1 MFPRERYR
9 ILKEKLHLTLPPGRH
24 TITIKCELCSEPLTV
39 ELEVYRT
46 GNGKTIRGSVVI
58 HHIDGDRDN
67 NDPSNIML
75 LCDRCH
81 RMLHLLGE
89 IQRWLDK
96 IGKKIEDLPDCRK
109 LKPLIK
115 RYGP

>member
-1 MFPRERYR
+1 MFPKDRYQ
-9 ILKEKLHLTLPPGRH
+9 ILKAKLNLNLSPGVHR
-24 TITIKCELCSEPLTV
+24 INLKCELCSTSLYV
-39 ELEVYRT
+39 DVKVYRT
-46 GNGKTIRGSVVI
+46 GYGQTLRGSVVI
-58 HHIDGDRDN
+58 HHIDGDRNN

-75 LCDRCH
+75 LCDKCH